1 MSKQRDNLLLV
12 FAIGIYLLMLH
23 SMNAWFLWN
32 IDRMWLEVITL
43 MIGVVL
49 VIRNR
54 KTYHFSKGC
63 QILVILFSLAILWNS
78 KIGLGSVLL
87 LPISF
92 FIMFGL
98 SKQSLKKMLQ
108 WWTKLYAF
116 ILVVSLVG
124 WALSWVNILP
134 SFGTVAHPAHAN
146 YTYTNYILCI
156 RGAIYDIR
164 FNSIFL
170 EPGHTAMIAA
180 FTLFVNKFNLK
191 SKAVIAI
198 LVSTVFTF
206 SLAGYI
212 LIFLGYL
219 IIALQSLKIKQ
230 IFRKIIPYILILS
243 IVYYAGVTYQNG
255 NNLFNELIL
264 ERMQVDD
271 EKGFSGNNR
280 TGELTDNTYESFI
293 KSSDVMSG
301 LSPLKYS
308 NYLDRG
314 FIEGA
319 GYKLYIMQKG
329 IIGVLLVLFAY
340 FFIYRC
346 SYNKRLTLGLLL
358 VYIAAFWQRAYPFW
372 YSWLVIFYFSTIRQ
386 IQEKN
391 KKQT

>member
-1 MSKQRDNLLLV
+1 MSKQRDNFLFV
-12 FAIGIYLLMLH
+12 FATGIYLLMLH

-54 KTYHFSKGC
+54 KTYHFSKGS
-63 QILVILFSLAILWNS
+63 QILVLLFSLAILWNS
-78 KIGLGSVLL
+78 KLGLGSILM

-108 WWTKLYAF
+108 WWTNLYAF
-116 ILVVSLVG
+116 ILVVSLIG
-124 WALSWVNILP
+124 WALSWSNILP
-134 SFGTVAHPAHAN
+134 SFGTIAHPAHDN
-146 YTYTNYILCI
+146 YSYTNYILCI
-156 RGAIYDIR
+156 RGSFYDIR

-191 SKAVIAI
+191 SKAVMTI
-198 LVSTVFTF
+198 LISTVFTF

-212 LIFLGYL
+212 LMFLGYC
-219 IIALQSLKIKQ
+219 IIALQSLKVKQ
-230 IFRKIIPYILILS
+230 IVRKVIPYILILS
-243 IVYYAGVTYQNG
+243 VVYYTGITYQNG

-264 ERMQVDD
+264 ERMQIDD

-293 KSSDVMSG
+293 KTPEVMTG
-301 LSPLKYS
+301 LSPQKYS
-308 NYLDRG
+308 KYVNSG

-319 GYKLYIMQKG
+319 GYKLYVMQKG
-329 IIGVLLVLFAY
+329 IIGVLFVLFAY
-340 FFIYRC
+340 FYVYRC

-372 YSWLVIFYFSTIRQ
+372 YSWLVIFYFSTIKQ
-386 IQEKN
+386 IQGKN
-391 KKQT
+391 KN

>member
-1 MSKQRDNLLLV
+1 MSKQRDNFLLV
-12 FAIGIYLLMLH
+12 FATGIYLLMLH

-54 KTYHFSKGC
+54 KTYHFSKGS
-63 QILVILFSLAILWNS
+63 QILVLLFSLAILWNS
-78 KIGLGSVLL
+78 KLGLGSILM

-108 WWTKLYAF
+108 WWTNLYAF
-116 ILVVSLVG
+116 ILVVSLIG
-124 WALSWVNILP
+124 WALSWSNILP
-134 SFGTVAHPAHAN
+134 SFGTIAHPAHDN
-146 YTYTNYILCI
+146 YSYTNYILCI
-156 RGAIYDIR
+156 RGSFYDIR

-191 SKAVIAI
+191 SKAVMTI
-198 LVSTVFTF
+198 LISTVFTF

-212 LIFLGYL
+212 LMFLGYC
-219 IIALQSLKIKQ
+219 IIALQSLKVKQ
-230 IFRKIIPYILILS
+230 IVRKVIPYILILS
-243 IVYYAGVTYQNG
+243 VVYYTGITYQNG

-264 ERMQVDD
+264 ERMQIDD

-293 KSSDVMSG
+293 KTPEVMTG
-301 LSPLKYS
+301 LSPQKYS
-308 NYLDRG
+308 KYVKSG
-314 FIEGA
+314 CIEGA
-319 GYKLYIMQKG
+319 GYKLYVMQKG
-329 IIGVLLVLFAY
+329 IIGVLFVLFAY
-340 FFIYRC
+340 FYIYRC

-372 YSWLVIFYFSTIRQ
+372 YSWLVIFYFSTIK
-386 IQEKN
+386 QEK
-391 KKQT
+391 KDKISI

>member
-1 MSKQRDNLLLV
+1 MSKQRDNFLLV
-12 FAIGIYLLMLH
+12 FATGIYLLMLH

-54 KTYHFSKGC
+54 KTYHFSKGS
-63 QILVILFSLAILWNS
+63 QILVLLFSLAILWNS
-78 KIGLGSVLL
+78 KLGLGSILM

-108 WWTKLYAF
+108 WWTNLYAF
-116 ILVVSLVG
+116 ILVVSLIG
-124 WALSWVNILP
+124 WALSWSNILP
-134 SFGTVAHPAHAN
+134 SFGTIAHPAHDN
-146 YTYTNYILCI
+146 YSYTNYILCI
-156 RGAIYDIR
+156 RGSFYDIR

-191 SKAVIAI
+191 SKAVMTI
-198 LVSTVFTF
+198 LISTVFTF

-212 LIFLGYL
+212 LMFLGYC
-219 IIALQSLKIKQ
+219 IIALQSLKVKQ
-230 IFRKIIPYILILS
+230 IVRKVIPYILILS
-243 IVYYAGVTYQNG
+243 GVYYTGITYQNG

-264 ERMQVDD
+264 ERMQIDD

-293 KSSDVMSG
+293 KTPEVMTG
-301 LSPLKYS
+301 LSPQKYS
-308 NYLDRG
+308 KYVKSG

-319 GYKLYIMQKG
+319 GYKLYVMQKG
-329 IIGVLLVLFAY
+329 IIGVLFVLFAY
-340 FFIYRC
+340 FYIYRC

-372 YSWLVIFYFSTIRQ
+372 YSWLVIFYFSTIK
-386 IQEKN
+386 QEK
-391 KKQT
+391 KDKISI

>member
-1 MSKQRDNLLLV
+1 MSKQRDNFLLV
-12 FAIGIYLLMLH
+12 FATGIYLLMLH

-54 KTYHFSKGC
+54 KTYHFSKGS
-63 QILVILFSLAILWNS
+63 QILVLLFSLAILWNS
-78 KIGLGSVLL
+78 KLGLGFILM

-108 WWTKLYAF
+108 WWTNLYAF
-116 ILVVSLVG
+116 ILAVSLIG
-124 WALSWVNILP
+124 WVLSWSNILP
-134 SFGTVAHPAHAN
+134 SFGTIAHPAHDN
-146 YTYTNYILCI
+146 YSYTNYILCI
-156 RGAIYDIR
+156 RGSFYDIR

-191 SKAVIAI
+191 SKAVMTI
-198 LVSTVFTF
+198 LISTVFTF

-212 LIFLGYL
+212 LMFLGYC
-219 IIALQSLKIKQ
+219 IIALQSLKVKQ
-230 IFRKIIPYILILS
+230 IVRKVIPYILILS
-243 IVYYAGVTYQNG
+243 VVYYTGITYQNG

-264 ERMQVDD
+264 ERMQIDD

-293 KSSDVMSG
+293 KTPEVMTG
-301 LSPLKYS
+301 LSPQKYS
-308 NYLDRG
+308 KYVNSG

-319 GYKLYIMQKG
+319 GYKLYVMQKG
-329 IIGVLLVLFAY
+329 IIGVLFVLFAY
-340 FFIYRC
+340 FYIYRC

-372 YSWLVIFYFSTIRQ
+372 YSWLVIFYFSTIK
-386 IQEKN
+386 QEK
-391 KKQT
+391 KDKISI

>member
-54 KTYHFSKGC
+54 KTYHFSKGS
-63 QILVILFSLAILWNS
+63 QILVLLFSLAILWNS
-78 KIGLGSVLL
+78 KIGLGSILM

-108 WWTKLYAF
+108 WWTNLYAF
-116 ILVVSLVG
+116 ILVVSLIG
-124 WALSWVNILP
+124 WALSWSNILP
-134 SFGTVAHPAHAN
+134 SFGTIAHPAHDN
-146 YTYTNYILCI
+146 YSYTNYILCI
-156 RGAIYDIR
+156 RGSFYDIR

-191 SKAVIAI
+191 SKAVMVI
-198 LVSTVFTF
+198 LICTVFTF

-212 LIFLGYL
+212 MMFLGYC
-219 IIALQSLKIKQ
+219 IIALQSLKVKQ
-230 IFRKIIPYILILS
+230 IVRKVIPYILILS
-243 IVYYAGVTYQNG
+243 VVYYAGITYQNG

-264 ERMQVDD
+264 ERMQIDD

-293 KSSDVMSG
+293 KTPEVMTG
-301 LSPLKYS
+301 LSPQKYS
-308 NYLDRG
+308 KYVNSG

-319 GYKLYIMQKG
+319 GYKLYVMQKG
-329 IIGVLLVLFAY
+329 IIGVLFVLFAY
-340 FFIYRC
+340 FYIYRC
-346 SYNKRLTLGLLL
+346 SGDKRLTLELLL

-372 YSWLVIFYFSTIRQ
+372 YSWLVIFYFSTIK
-386 IQEKN
+386 QEKKDKN
-391 KKQT
+391 SI

>member
-1 MSKQRDNLLLV
+1 MSKQRDNFLLV
-12 FAIGIYLLMLH
+12 FATGIYLLMLH

-49 VIRNR
+49 VIRN
-54 KTYHFSKGC
+54 KKSYHFSKGS
-63 QILVILFSLAILWNS
+63 QILVLLFSLAILWNS
-78 KIGLGSVLL
+78 KLGIGSILM

-108 WWTKLYAF
+108 WWTNLYAF
-116 ILVVSLVG
+116 ILVVSLIG
-124 WALSWVNILP
+124 WALSWSNILP
-134 SFGTVAHPAHAN
+134 DFGTIVHPAHDN

-156 RGAIYDIR
+156 RGAFYDIR

-191 SKAVIAI
+191 SKAVMTI
-198 LVSTVFTF
+198 LISTVFTF

-212 LIFLGYL
+212 LMFLGYC
-219 IIALQSLKIKQ
+219 IIALQSLKVKQ
-230 IFRKIIPYILILS
+230 IVRKVIPYILILS
-243 IVYYAGVTYQNG
+243 VVYYTGITYQNG

-264 ERMQVDD
+264 ERMQIDD

-293 KSSDVMSG
+293 KTPEVMTG
-301 LSPLKYS
+301 LSPQKYS
-308 NYLDRG
+308 KYVNSG

-319 GYKLYIMQKG
+319 GYKLYVMQKG
-329 IIGVLLVLFAY
+329 IIGVLFVLFAY
-340 FFIYRC
+340 FYVYRC

-386 IQEKN
+386 IQGKN
-391 KKQT
+391 KN

>member
-1 MSKQRDNLLLV
+1 MSKQRDNFLLV
-12 FAIGIYLLMLH
+12 FATGICLLMLH

-54 KTYHFSKGC
+54 KTYHFSKGS
-63 QILVILFSLAILWNS
+63 QILVLLFSLAILWNS
-78 KIGLGSVLL
+78 KLGLGSILM

-108 WWTKLYAF
+108 WWTNLYAF
-116 ILVVSLVG
+116 ILVVSLIG
-124 WALSWVNILP
+124 WALSWSNILP
-134 SFGTVAHPAHAN
+134 SFGTIAHPAHDN
-146 YTYTNYILCI
+146 YSYTNYILCI
-156 RGAIYDIR
+156 RGSFYDIR

-191 SKAVIAI
+191 SKAVMTI
-198 LVSTVFTF
+198 LISTVFTF

-212 LIFLGYL
+212 LMFLGYC
-219 IIALQSLKIKQ
+219 IIALQSLKVKQ
-230 IFRKIIPYILILS
+230 IVRKVIPYILILS
-243 IVYYAGVTYQNG
+243 VVYYTGITYQNG

-264 ERMQVDD
+264 ERMQIDD

-293 KSSDVMSG
+293 KTPEVMTG
-301 LSPLKYS
+301 LSPQKYS
-308 NYLDRG
+308 KYVKSG

-319 GYKLYIMQKG
+319 GYKLYVMQKG
-329 IIGVLLVLFAY
+329 IIGVLFVLFAY
-340 FFIYRC
+340 FYIYRC

-372 YSWLVIFYFSTIRQ
+372 YSWLVIFYFSTIK
-386 IQEKN
+386 QEK
-391 KKQT
+391 KDKISI

>member
-12 FAIGIYLLMLH
+12 FATGIYLLMLH

-54 KTYHFSKGC
+54 KTYHFSKGS
-63 QILVILFSLAILWNS
+63 QILVLLFSLAILWNS
-78 KIGLGSVLL
+78 KLGLGFILM

-108 WWTKLYAF
+108 WWTNLYAF
-116 ILVVSLVG
+116 ILAVSLIG
-124 WALSWVNILP
+124 WALSWSNILP
-134 SFGTVAHPAHAN
+134 SFGTIAHPAHDN
-146 YTYTNYILCI
+146 YSYTNYILCI
-156 RGAIYDIR
+156 RGSFYDIR

-191 SKAVIAI
+191 SKAVMTI
-198 LVSTVFTF
+198 LISTVFTF

-212 LIFLGYL
+212 LMFLGYC
-219 IIALQSLKIKQ
+219 IIALQSLKFKQ
-230 IFRKIIPYILILS
+230 IVRKVIPYILILS
-243 IVYYAGVTYQNG
+243 VVYYTGITYQNG

-264 ERMQVDD
+264 ERMQIDD

-293 KSSDVMSG
+293 KTPEVMTG
-301 LSPLKYS
+301 LSPQKYS
-308 NYLDRG
+308 KYVNSG

-319 GYKLYIMQKG
+319 GYKLYVMQKG
-329 IIGVLLVLFAY
+329 IIGVLFVLFAY
-340 FFIYRC
+340 FYIYRC

-372 YSWLVIFYFSTIRQ
+372 YSWLVIFYFSTIK
-386 IQEKN
+386 QEK
-391 KKQT
+391 KDKISI

>member
-54 KTYHFSKGC
+54 KTYHFSKGS
-63 QILVILFSLAILWNS
+63 QILVLLFSLAILWNS
-78 KIGLGSVLL
+78 KIGLGSILM

-108 WWTKLYAF
+108 WWTNLYAF
-116 ILVVSLVG
+116 ILVVSLIA
-124 WALSWVNILP
+124 WALSWSSILP
-134 SFGTVAHPAHAN
+134 DFGTIVHPAHDN

-156 RGAIYDIR
+156 RGAFYDIR

-180 FTLFVNKFNLK
+180 FTIFVNRFNLK

-198 LVSTVFTF
+198 LVCTVFTF

-212 LIFLGYL
+212 LMFLGYC
-219 IIALQSLKIKQ
+219 IIALQSLKVKLIVKNV
-230 IFRKIIPYILILS
+230 IPYILILS
-243 IVYYAGVTYQNG
+243 VVYYAGITYQNG
-255 NNLFNELIL
+255 NNLLNELIL
-264 ERMQVDD
+264 ERMQMDD

-280 TGELTDNTYESFI
+280 TGEITNNTYESFLKTPEVI
-293 KSSDVMSG
+293 SG
-301 LSPLKYS
+301 LSPQRYS
-308 NYLDRG
+308 NYVERG
-314 FIEGA
+314 LIEGA
-319 GYKLYIMQKG
+319 GYKLYVMQKG
-329 IIGVLLVLFAY
+329 IIGILLVLLAY
-340 FFIYRC
+340 FYIYRY
-346 SYNKRLTLGLLL
+346 SGDKRLTLGLLL

-386 IQEKN
+386 IQGKN
-391 KKQT
+391 KN